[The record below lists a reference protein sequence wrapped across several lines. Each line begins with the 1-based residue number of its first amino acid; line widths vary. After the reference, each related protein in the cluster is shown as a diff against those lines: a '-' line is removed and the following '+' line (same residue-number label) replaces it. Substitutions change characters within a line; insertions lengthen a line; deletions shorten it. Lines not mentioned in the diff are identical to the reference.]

1 MRILCDVKIK
11 YLSGAI
17 FLFNTID
24 IQQRQEVE
32 FIGLESSSLFY
43 FFLFP
48 HQPNKAFVIKEDNV

>member
-11 YLSGAI
+11 YLSGEI
-17 FLFNTID
+17 FLFNTIG
-24 IQQRQEVE
+24 IQQRQEVR

-48 HQPNKAFVIKEDNV
+48 HQPNRASVIKEDNG